1 MIRRRDFVTLLGGAA
16 AWPLAVRAQQPSI
29 PVIGW
34 LGAGS
39 PDGFV
44 GAVASFRKGVSDG
57 GFIEGKTVAIEF
69 RWAEGRFERLPALA
83 AELVGRP
90 VAAIMASGGSRPTN
104 AAKAAT
110 STIPI
115 VFTAPSDPAALG
127 LVASLNRPGGNVT
140 GVNFFLAETRT
151 KLLGLL
157 HELVPAATKIAVLIG
172 SGGQVSDTVVKDLQ
186 MTAPS
191 LGLHLQVLRPG
202 AEQEVDQAL
211 VGLTQERPDALL
223 VQSGPFISSYYDKI
237 LSSAARLS
245 IPAMS
250 NTRDFAV
257 AGGLLTYGTSVSDAY
272 RQAGLYVARILK
284 GEKPADLPVVQS
296 TKFDLIINLKTAR
309 ALGLTVPPSLLATA
323 DEVIE

>member
-1 MIRRRDFVTLLGGAA
+1 MRRREFITLLGRAAA
-16 AWPLAVRAQQPSI
+16 AWPVAARAQQASI

-39 PDGFV
+39 PEAFV
-44 GAVASFRKGVSDG
+44 GAVAGFRKGVSDG
-57 GFIEGKTVAIEF
+57 GFIEGTTVAIEF
-69 RWAEGRFERLPALA
+69 RWAEGRSERLPALA
-83 AELVGRP
+83 AELVRRP
-90 VAAIMASGGSRPTN
+90 VGAIMASGGTGPTN

-157 HELVPAATKIAVLIG
+157 HELVPAATKIALLIG

-186 MTAPS
+186 KTAPS
-191 LGLHLQVLRPG
+191 LGMQLQVLR
-202 AEQEVDQAL
+202 ADTEEEIDEAL
-211 VGLTQERPDALL
+211 AGLTQKRPDALL

-245 IPAMS
+245 LPAMS

-257 AGGLLTYGTSVSDAY
+257 AGGLMTYGTSVNDAY

-296 TKFDLIINLKTAR
+296 TKFDLIINLKTAKVLR
-309 ALGLTVPPSLLATA
+309 LTVPPSSRPQKWS
-323 DEVIE
+323 